1 MVPIAYV
8 KRDMMKNIKN
18 MIGIVLDC
26 QINDYL
32 II

>member
-18 MIGIVLDC
+18 MIEIALDC
-26 QINDYL
+26 QINNYL
-32 II
+32 IV